1 MWKQFKKLERR
12 VEENEPALRFQI
24 LGLKSAKDEIE
35 EARLEFKSY
44 VVNQGQFDLMRHD
57 CCQRLR
63 RAIVKQNGYVEQEGL
78 TVEEER
84 CMKFLE
90 KGNQKWGHEKMAESL
105 MIHEA
110 K

>member
-44 VVNQGQFDLMRHD
+44 VVNQGNLIRWEMTIANAF
-57 CCQRLR
+57 
-63 RAIVKQNGYVEQEGL
+63 
-78 TVEEER
+78 TVP
-84 CMKFLE
+84 
-90 KGNQKWGHEKMAESL
+90 
-105 MIHEA
+105 
-110 K
+110 